1 LLPLVREELAGVQN
15 WSHDEIER
23 AVRGVAERAGVKAG
37 LLINASRV
45 ALTGQAVAPPLFTTM
60 ELLGQETVVARMQ
73 RLVDSLP
80 SLGGR

>member
-1 LLPLVREELAGVQN
+1 VRDELAKVQP
-15 WSHDEIER
+15 WEHDSIER
-23 AVRGVAERAGVKAG
+23 AVRGVAERNGVKAG

-60 ELLGQETVVARMQ
+60 ELLGQPRVVSRLQ

-80 SLGGR
+80 SL